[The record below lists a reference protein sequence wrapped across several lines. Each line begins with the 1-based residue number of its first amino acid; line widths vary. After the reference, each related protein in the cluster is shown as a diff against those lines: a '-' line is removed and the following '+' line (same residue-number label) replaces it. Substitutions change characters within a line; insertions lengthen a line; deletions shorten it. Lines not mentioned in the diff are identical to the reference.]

1 MFLRE
6 QKLKLTNLRFLYS
19 QDLSNCTT
27 ARMKDFWPAQ
37 FLYSQ
42 DLSNCT
48 TRVVGFKTE
57 RWFLYSQDL
66 SNCTTYF
73 RVYFCKRSFCTLK
86 I

>member
-6 QKLKLTNLRFLYS
+6 QKSKLTNLRFLYS

-27 ARMKDFWPAQ
+27 VAIQEINKEQ

-48 TRVVGFKTE
+48 TGGGDVEDPTG
-57 RWFLYSQDL
+57 
-66 SNCTTYF
+66 
-73 RVYFCKRSFCTLK
+73 FCTLK

>member
-6 QKLKLTNLRFLYS
+6 QKSKLTNLRFLYS

-27 ARMKDFWPAQ
+27 GAVDYIQGRK

-48 TRVVGFKTE
+48 TRFYNKYLDVM
-57 RWFLYSQDL
+57 FLYSQDL
-66 SNCTTYF
+66 SNCTT
-73 RVYFCKRSFCTLK
+73 VQLS
-86 I
+86 IQQES

>member
-6 QKLKLTNLRFLYS
+6 QKSKLTNLRFLYS

-27 ARMKDFWPAQ
+27 IWEHKKRSEM

-48 TRVVGFKTE
+48 T
-57 RWFLYSQDL
+57 
-66 SNCTTYF
+66 
-73 RVYFCKRSFCTLK
+73 
-86 I
+86 

>member
-6 QKLKLTNLRFLYS
+6 QKSKLTNLRFLYS

-27 ARMKDFWPAQ
+27 IKLVSELDEL

-48 TRVVGFKTE
+48 THYAQLTP
-57 RWFLYSQDL
+57 
-66 SNCTTYF
+66 
-73 RVYFCKRSFCTLK
+73 
-86 I
+86 

>member
-6 QKLKLTNLRFLYS
+6 QKSKLTNLRFLYS

-27 ARMKDFWPAQ
+27 SGDIREGYSR

-48 TRVVGFKTE
+48 TGNSEFHLALP
-57 RWFLYSQDL
+57 FLYSQDL
-66 SNCTTYF
+66 SNCTTD
-73 RVYFCKRSFCTLK
+73 FC
-86 I
+86 

>member
-6 QKLKLTNLRFLYS
+6 QKSKLTNLRFLYS

-27 ARMKDFWPAQ
+27 TKLRMVTLYK

-48 TRVVGFKTE
+48 TRSTVG
-57 RWFLYSQDL
+57 
-66 SNCTTYF
+66 
-73 RVYFCKRSFCTLK
+73 
-86 I
+86 

>member
-1 MFLRE
+1 M
-6 QKLKLTNLRFLYS
+6 FLYS

-27 ARMKDFWPAQ
+27 GNQEARRQNQ

-48 TRVVGFKTE
+48 TEFEYGIDI
-57 RWFLYSQDL
+57 S
-66 SNCTTYF
+66 
-73 RVYFCKRSFCTLK
+73 SFCTLK

>member
-6 QKLKLTNLRFLYS
+6 QKSKLTNLRFLYS

-27 ARMKDFWPAQ
+27 ELTNLANGKA

-48 TRVVGFKTE
+48 TPSYAQSLLKK
-57 RWFLYSQDL
+57 FLYSQDL
-66 SNCTTYF
+66 SNCTTVATATF
-73 RVYFCKRSFCTLK
+73 DGV
-86 I
+86 

>member
-6 QKLKLTNLRFLYS
+6 QKSKLTNLRFLYS

-27 ARMKDFWPAQ
+27 EKLDNKGQSR

-48 TRVVGFKTE
+48 TRNLFAHVET
-57 RWFLYSQDL
+57 WFLYSQDL
-66 SNCTTYF
+66 SNCTT
-73 RVYFCKRSFCTLK
+73 RIHIHSNT
-86 I
+86 

>member
-6 QKLKLTNLRFLYS
+6 QKSKLTNLRFLYS

-27 ARMKDFWPAQ
+27 MKRKLKRLCL

-48 TRVVGFKTE
+48 TAESFIFQDHG
-57 RWFLYSQDL
+57 FLYSQDL
-66 SNCTTYF
+66 SNCTTEEC
-73 RVYFCKRSFCTLK
+73 VEHLSD
-86 I
+86 